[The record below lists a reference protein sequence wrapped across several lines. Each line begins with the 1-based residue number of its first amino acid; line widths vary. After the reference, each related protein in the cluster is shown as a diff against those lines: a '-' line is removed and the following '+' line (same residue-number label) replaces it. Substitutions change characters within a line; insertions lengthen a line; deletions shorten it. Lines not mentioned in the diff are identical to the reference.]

1 VKKMPTGIDG
11 FDEMTD
17 GGLPRGRTVLVLGE
31 PGAGKTVFG
40 LQTLVN
46 GIQRWGESGI
56 FVAFEE
62 SCQHVMADAATFG
75 WPVKTLGKNRL
86 LLFDA
91 RLAPD
96 VVKTG
101 TFELTGLLAALST
114 AARRMQARRIVF
126 DGIDVL
132 LAHLADP
139 AAEREELFRLNAWL
153 SESGLTGILTA
164 KQDERVGVMADRYP
178 FLPFM
183 ADCVLS
189 LHHRLM
195 DGVSLRALRVIK
207 YRGSAFAENEC
218 PFLIGPSGLTVAS
231 AHTGAIERRAPT
243 HRVSSGI
250 RRLDTM
256 LGGGYYREAT
266 MLITG
271 SPGTAKTTLAGAFID
286 AACRRGER
294 ALFVG
299 FDEDSADTIRNLGSV
314 GIRLDQHLRS
324 GLLLMQAERSY
335 VGNADAFLVTLTELI
350 RVHKP
355 RCLVI
360 DPLSAMVRPGG
371 AALSQRVVQQ
381 LLRLSKAQGVT
392 VVATSLLEGANP
404 QDERS
409 IQNISPI
416 ADTWMHLTYVASGG
430 ERNRALT
437 IIKSRGTKHSNQVRE
452 LILSDTG
459 LTLAEVSTAGG
470 AVLMG
475 TARWEKETAEG
486 DARTR
491 LRLQI
496 EQKRRGLELAE
507 AEIDARSKALTCELE
522 AHRADLAVLSREEQ
536 ARLRG
541 EVQHDRELH
550 RRRHVEGKTASA
562 TMPRSRR

>member
-46 GIQRWGESGI
+46 GIQRWNEPGI
-56 FVAFEE
+56 LVAFEE
-62 SCQHVMADAATFG
+62 SCQHILADAATFG
-75 WPVKTLGKNRL
+75 WPVKTIGKNRL

-91 RLAPD
+91 RLTPE
-96 VVKTG
+96 VVKAG
-101 TFELTGLLAALST
+101 SFELTGLLAALSI

-139 AAEREELFRLNAWL
+139 AAEREELFRLNRWL

-164 KQDERVGVMADRYP
+164 KQDERVGVADRYP

-218 PFLIGPSGLTVAS
+218 PFLIGPSGITVAS
-231 AHTGAIERRAPT
+231 THNGVIERRAPT
-243 HRVSSGI
+243 QRVSSGI

-266 MLITG
+266 VLITG

-294 ALFVG
+294 ALFVS
-299 FDEDSADTIRNLGSV
+299 FDEDSEDTVRNLGSV
-314 GIRLDQHLRS
+314 GIRLDDHRRA
-324 GLLLMQAERSY
+324 GLLLMQAERGY
-335 VGNADAFLVTLTELI
+335 VGNADAFLVTLTALI
-350 RVHKP
+350 RAHKP

-550 RRRHVEGKTASA
+550 RRRHVEGKSA
-562 TMPRSRR
+562 TVPRTRR